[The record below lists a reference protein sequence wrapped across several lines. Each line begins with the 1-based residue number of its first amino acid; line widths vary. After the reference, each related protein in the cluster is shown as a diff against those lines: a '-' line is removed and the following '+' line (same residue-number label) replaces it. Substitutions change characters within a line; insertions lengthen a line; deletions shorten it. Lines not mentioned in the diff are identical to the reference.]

1 MSKHG
6 APRSKRVISRR
17 VLLAAGG
24 LVILGEYVAGQT
36 SAARHLTGS
45 ATSRA
50 SGPTPHPDTPS
61 PAPRS
66 GGAPAAA
73 NATGNNPATQAAQAP
88 PTHTATPADASTGPT
103 HEALARQ
110 PATTHQAT
118 HPATDPARPHP
129 DDPRATHPAG
139 HPAGDEPPQPMFF
152 LDDGPKV
159 IALTIDD
166 GPDPVYTPQV
176 LALLARYRVTATFS
190 MIGESVADDPAL
202 AREVAAAGHQ
212 IVNHTWTHA
221 DLTRLTPG
229 AVNSQ
234 MTRANDMIASAT
246 GRRPVMFRAPYGAW
260 SPAVLER
267 CEKLKLAPLDWSVD
281 PRDWARPGVRS
292 IVSTIMRTTRSG
304 SIILEHDGGGDRSQ
318 TVAALGIALPRLL
331 DAGYR
336 FRTP

>member
-1 MSKHG
+1 
-6 APRSKRVISRR
+6 
-17 VLLAAGG
+17 
-24 LVILGEYVAGQT
+24 
-36 SAARHLTGS
+36 
-45 ATSRA
+45 
-50 SGPTPHPDTPS
+50 
-61 PAPRS
+61 
-66 GGAPAAA
+66 
-73 NATGNNPATQAAQAP
+73 
-88 PTHTATPADASTGPT
+88 
-103 HEALARQ
+103 
-110 PATTHQAT
+110 
-118 HPATDPARPHP
+118 
-129 DDPRATHPAG
+129 
-139 HPAGDEPPQPMFF
+139 MFY
-152 LDDGPKV
+152 LDDGPKA

-202 AREVAAAGHQ
+202 AREVASAGHQ

-229 AVNSQ
+229 AVSTQ
-234 MTRANDMIASAT
+234 ITRANDMIASAT
-246 GRRPVMFRAPYGAW
+246 GRRPAMFRAPYGAW

-267 CEKLKLAPLDWSVD
+267 CQQLKLAPLDWSVD

-318 TVAALGIALPRLL
+318 TVAALTIALPRLL

>member
-6 APRSKRVISRR
+6 ARPSQRVISRR

-24 LVILGEYVAGQT
+24 LVVLGEYVAGQA
-36 SAARHLTGS
+36 SAAKHLTGS
-45 ATSRA
+45 ATPRT

-73 NATGNNPATQAAQAP
+73 NATGTTPAAPATQAAQAP
-88 PTHTATPADASTGPT
+88 PTHTANPADPT
-103 HEALARQ
+103 HEAQ
-110 PATTHQAT
+110 VTHPAATHQAT
-118 HPATDPARPHP
+118 DPASPHP

-139 HPAGDEPPQPMFF
+139 HPAGDEPPQPMFY
-152 LDDGPKV
+152 LDDGPKA

-202 AREVAAAGHQ
+202 AREVASAGHQ

-229 AVNSQ
+229 AVSTQ
-234 MTRANDMIASAT
+234 ITRANDMIASAT
-246 GRRPVMFRAPYGAW
+246 GRRPALFRAPYGAW

-267 CEKLKLAPLDWSVD
+267 CQQLKLAPLDWSVD

-318 TVAALGIALPRLL
+318 TVAALTIALPRLL

>member
-6 APRSKRVISRR
+6 APPSKRVISRR

-24 LVILGEYVAGQT
+24 LVVLGDYVAGQT
-36 SAARHLTGS
+36 SAAKHLTGS
-45 ATSRA
+45 ATSRI

-61 PAPRS
+61 PAPHS

-73 NATGNNPATQAAQAP
+73 HATGTTPAAQAP
-88 PTHTATPADASTGPT
+88 PAQAPHTADPATSSAAPT
-103 HEALARQ
+103 HEAQ
-110 PATTHQAT
+110 VTHPAAT
-118 HPATDPARPHP
+118 HPATDPASSHP
-129 DDPRATHPAG
+129 ADPRAAHPTG
-139 HPAGDEPPQPMFF
+139 HPAGDEPPQPMFY

-176 LALLARYRVTATFS
+176 LALLARYRIAATFS
-190 MIGESVADDPAL
+190 MIGESVAADPAL

-229 AVNSQ
+229 AVSSQ

-260 SPAVLER
+260 SPAVLDR
-267 CEKLKLAPLDWSVD
+267 CEQLKLAPLDWSVD

-318 TVAALGIALPRLL
+318 TVAALTIALPRLL

>member
-6 APRSKRVISRR
+6 APPSKRVISRR

-24 LVILGEYVAGQT
+24 LVVVGEYLAGQS

-45 ATSRA
+45 TTSRT

-61 PAPRS
+61 PAPHS

-73 NATGNNPATQAAQAP
+73 NATGNTPGTQAAQAP
-88 PTHTATPADASTGPT
+88 PTQAAPTHTANTAGPGTDPT
-103 HEALARQ
+103 HEA
-110 PATTHQAT
+110 QAT
-118 HPATDPARPHP
+118 HAAATDQATDPASPHP

-139 HPAGDEPPQPMFF
+139 DEPPEPMFY
-152 LDDGPKV
+152 LDAGPKV

-166 GPDPVYTPQV
+166 GPDPVYTPPV
-176 LALLARYRVTATFS
+176 LALLARYRISATFS
-190 MIGESVADDPAL
+190 MIGKSVAADRAL

-229 AVNSQ
+229 AVSSQ
-234 MTRANDMIASAT
+234 ITRANDMIGSAT
-246 GRRPVMFRAPYGAW
+246 GRRPAMFRAPYGAW

-267 CEKLKLAPLDWSVD
+267 CEQLKLAPLDWSVD
-281 PRDWARPGVRS
+281 PRDWARPGVSS
-292 IVSTIMRTTRSG
+292 IVSTIMRTTKSG

-318 TVAALGIALPRLL
+318 TVAALSIALPRLL

>member
-6 APRSKRVISRR
+6 APPSKRVISRR

-24 LVILGEYVAGQT
+24 LVVLGEYVAGQT

-45 ATSRA
+45 ATSRIP
-50 SGPTPHPDTPS
+50 GPTPHPDTPS
-61 PAPRS
+61 PAPHS

-73 NATGNNPATQAAQAP
+73 NATGTSPGTQGAPAPPRHVTDPATP
-88 PTHTATPADASTGPT
+88 GTGPT
-103 HEALARQ
+103 HEALASQ
-110 PATTHQAT
+110 PAATHTATDPATT
-118 HPATDPARPHP
+118 PARPHP
-129 DDPRATHPAG
+129 RDPRAS
-139 HPAGDEPPQPMFF
+139 HPAGDEPPPMFF

-176 LALLARYRVTATFS
+176 LALLARYRITATFS
-190 MIGESVADDPAL
+190 MIGESVAADRAL

-246 GRRPVMFRAPYGAW
+246 GRRPAMFRAPYGAW

-267 CEKLKLAPLDWSVD
+267 CEQLKLAPLDWSVD

-318 TVAALGIALPRLL
+318 TVAALTIALPRLL